1 MSVFKAVF
9 KSIKSTWLNLV
20 MYFAIFTFF
29 GNLSAKTIATTNET
43 MYKESTVTVAIINND
58 ESTLSK
64 GLVDYLTKTQK
75 VVDPQ
80 TDSLE
85 EINENTRFGIYNYAL
100 IIPEDFSDKLTNG
113 DAKNALEFIS
123 AGATASEYLL
133 TQKIDDYLKDIV
145 IYLECGYSEK
155 EAIDLTNKQMI
166 KLEDTKALV
175 QSTTEEDHFSFFTG
189 MYTFN
194 AYSLMMILCTCI
206 SSALLFMKNPDVK
219 NRISVSG
226 MSFQKRNTAIIS
238 SVLLLGIILT
248 LLCIAAVHILGLSY
262 TSDKF
267 LYYIINTFALML
279 IGIGM
284 TYFITSISTSE
295 NIISMLSNML
305 TLSMCFLCGV
315 FVSTELMSESVLK
328 AAQFLPLYWYV
339 SAVKYINDT
348 PLNQIWGATFATKLL
363 IELLFAF
370 IFFALGMIISRKKE
384 QYAI

>member
-9 KSIKSTWLNLV
+9 KSIKSTFGNLIL
-20 MYFAIFTFF
+20 YFAIFTFF

-43 MYKESTVTVAIINND
+43 MFKESKVSVAIINND
-58 ESTLSK
+58 ESALSN
-64 GLVDYLTKTQK
+64 GLVDYLKETQK
-75 VVDPQ
+75 VVNPR

-85 EINENTRFGIYNYAL
+85 DINENTRFGIYNYAV
-100 IIPEDFSDKLTNG
+100 IIPEDFSEKLSNG
-113 DAKNALEFIS
+113 DAENALEYIS
-123 AGATASEYLL
+123 AGASTSEYLL
-133 TQKIDDYLKDIV
+133 TQKIDDYLKDVV
-145 IYLECGYSEK
+145 IYLECGYSEQ

-166 KLEDTKALV
+166 KLEETKALV
-175 QSTTEEDHFSFFTG
+175 QSSTEEDHFSFFSG

-226 MSFQKRNTAIIS
+226 MSFQKRNTAIIT

-248 LLCIAAVHILGLSY
+248 LLCIVAVHILGFNYS
-262 TSDKF
+262 SDKSI
-267 LYYIINTFALML
+267 YYIINTFALML

-284 TYFITSISTSE
+284 AYLITSITSSE
-295 NIISMLSNML
+295 NIIAMLSNML

-315 FVSTELMSESVLK
+315 FVSTDLMSASVLK

-339 SAVKYINDT
+339 SAVHYINDT
-348 PLNQIWGATFATKLL
+348 PLGQIWGTTFATKIS
-363 IELLFAF
+363 IEILFAL

-384 QYAI
+384 QYAV